1 MALCVREGGSGAIST
16 SPWCVETSRRLEL
29 VEDDPFESSEGFCVI
44 DVLALVCLLHL
55 GFCFIRQKARIH
67 LTYHSDCKRTQPPP
81 AWQEGDHQGMGCFFS
96 DCRAAAALGVH
107 PWSVPPPSQE
117 VQPRGSTNGP
127 MAHKWFFRYSMT
139 RLMGHILTWN

>member
-67 LTYHSDCKRTQPPP
+67 LTYHSDCKRTQPTP
-81 AWQEGDHQGMGCFFS
+81 AWQEGDHQVIGCFFS
-96 DCRAAAALGVH
+96 DCRAFEGPFPTKLSDTLVGDIPIHRNVR
-107 PWSVPPPSQE
+107 
-117 VQPRGSTNGP
+117 RG
-127 MAHKWFFRYSMT
+127 
-139 RLMGHILTWN
+139 RLLH